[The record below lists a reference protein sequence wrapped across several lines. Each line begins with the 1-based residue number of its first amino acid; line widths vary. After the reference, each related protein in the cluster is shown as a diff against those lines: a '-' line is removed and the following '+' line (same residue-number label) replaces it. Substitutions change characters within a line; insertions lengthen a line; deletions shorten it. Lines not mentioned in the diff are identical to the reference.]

1 MIKKMV
7 AKIGDH
13 FFSIKIITT
22 MRKLIVFAWV
32 CLFVTNAVAQNLNLD
47 VNGSAIGANGVVRFN
62 DPSLMGEKRGVK
74 VDYSDVRG
82 SCFLNSKWSPAIVH
96 LRSKATIKFS
106 KLRLNLYTNDIHY
119 LDPTGLEL
127 AADSKIVN
135 DILVLDPDD
144 SAKIVSRVKK
154 YIVDGKESFFLELT
168 QGRVVLL
175 KRTLVT
181 LFEGDYDVSR
191 AKNDFRFVRK
201 IDYYIKSDTKISL
214 LESLSR
220 ESLSSHVLFDEK
232 GQNWL
237 EKNKNKLKNE
247 DQIVDFLGLMDI
259 Y

>member
-1 MIKKMV
+1 
-7 AKIGDH
+7 
-13 FFSIKIITT
+13 
-22 MRKLIVFAWV
+22 
-32 CLFVTNAVAQNLNLD
+32 
-47 VNGSAIGANGVVRFN
+47 
-62 DPSLMGEKRGVK
+62 
-74 VDYSDVRG
+74 
-82 SCFLNSKWSPAIVH
+82 
-96 LRSKATIKFS
+96 
-106 KLRLNLYTNDIHY
+106 
-119 LDPTGLEL
+119 
-127 AADSKIVN
+127 
-135 DILVLDPDD
+135 
-144 SAKIVSRVKK
+144 VSRVKK

-181 LFEGDYDVSR
+181 LFKGDYDVSR

-247 DQIVDFLGLMDI
+247 DQIVDFLDFYNSEGL
-259 Y
+259 

>member
-1 MIKKMV
+1 
-7 AKIGDH
+7 
-13 FFSIKIITT
+13 
-22 MRKLIVFAWV
+22 MRKLFVFV
-32 CLFVTNAVAQNLNLD
+32 CLVFSFVSNAIAQNLNLD
-47 VNGSAIGANGVVRFN
+47 VSGSAIGSNGVVRFN

-74 VDYSDVRG
+74 VDYSDIRG
-82 SCFLNSKWSPAIVH
+82 SCFLNSNWNPAVVR
-96 LRSKATIKFS
+96 LRNKATIKFS
-106 KLRLNLYTNDIHY
+106 KLRLNLFTNDIHY

-127 AADSKIVN
+127 AADSKIVD
-135 DILVLDPDD
+135 DILMFEPDD
-144 SAKIVSRVKK
+144 STKIVSRVKK
-154 YIVDGKESFFLELT
+154 YIVDGKESFFLELN

-181 LFEGDYDVSR
+181 LFKGEYDVSR

-201 IDYYIKSDTKISL
+201 IDYYIKSDMKISL

-247 DQIVDFLGLMDI
+247 DQIIDFLEFYNSDGA
-259 Y
+259 

>member
-1 MIKKMV
+1 M
-7 AKIGDH
+7 
-13 FFSIKIITT
+13 F
-22 MRKLIVFAWV
+22 V
-32 CLFVTNAVAQNLNLD
+32 CLVFSFVSNAIAQNLNLD
-47 VNGSAIGANGVVRFN
+47 VSGSAIGSNGVVRFN

-74 VDYSDVRG
+74 VDYSDIRG
-82 SCFLNSKWSPAIVH
+82 SCFLNSNWNPAVVR
-96 LRSKATIKFS
+96 LRNKATIKFS
-106 KLRLNLYTNDIHY
+106 KLRLNLFTNDIHY

-127 AADSKIVN
+127 AADSKIVD
-135 DILVLDPDD
+135 DILMFEPDD
-144 SAKIVSRVKK
+144 STKIVSRVKK
-154 YIVDGKESFFLELT
+154 YIVDGKESFFLELN

-181 LFEGDYDVSR
+181 LFKGEYDVSR

-201 IDYYIKSDTKISL
+201 IDYYIKSDMKISL

-247 DQIVDFLGLMDI
+247 DQIIDFLEFYNSDGA
-259 Y
+259 